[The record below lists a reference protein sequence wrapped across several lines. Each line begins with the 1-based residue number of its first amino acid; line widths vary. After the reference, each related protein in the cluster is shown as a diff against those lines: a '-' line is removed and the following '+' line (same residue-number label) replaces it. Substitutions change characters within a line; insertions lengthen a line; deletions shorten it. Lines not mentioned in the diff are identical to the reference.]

1 MYSGGSDEII
11 HPVGLPHSEIFGS
24 KLDCSSPKRFAAYRV
39 LHQLFA
45 PRHPPRALR
54 SLNKQQ
60 GYNLMAISLLKNF
73 LLLSH
78 VETGDWSKL
87 QQPFPTNRVY
97 VETLLTL
104 TKLGSSATKLGSFA
118 HIHLL
123 RRMYLLRNLFVKPSH
138 EDFTTRTR
146 YSSRYLHTEN

>member
-60 GYNLMAISLLKNF
+60 GYFTLLKNF

-87 QQPFPTNRVY
+87 QQPFPTNRGY

-104 TKLGSSATKLGSFA
+104 S
-118 HIHLL
+118 H
-123 RRMYLLRNLFVKPSH
+123 PSI
-138 EDFTTRTR
+138 
-146 YSSRYLHTEN
+146 

>member
-60 GYNLMAISLLKNF
+60 GYFTLLKNF

-78 VETGDWSKL
+78 VETGDGSKL

-104 TKLGSSATKLGSFA
+104 TKLGSFA
-118 HIHLL
+118 HIH
-123 RRMYLLRNLFVKPSH
+123 N
-138 EDFTTRTR
+138 
-146 YSSRYLHTEN
+146 